1 MRLDDALDMYFQYLL
16 VEKGDGKKTIEAY
29 ATDLKKFFLV
39 LKKKESTEE
48 LNPNDVKDFIK
59 LETAQGISIKT
70 IQRRMSSIKNFYKFL
85 SKEKIIDFE
94 LADAY
99 APRGIKKIPIALS
112 FEEVEALLDAPNTE
126 TSEGQRDKAMLEVM
140 YASGLRVS
148 ELVTLQKSQVDMYN
162 HMITIF
168 GKGNKERRV
177 PISTFALKYLKLY
190 VNEGRKKHDKKKSN
204 YLFLNK
210 KGDPISRIYFFK
222 QVKKYGLQAGI
233 DANISPHTLRHC
245 FATHLINKGADL
257 LAVQKMLGHE
267 NISTTQIYTHVS
279 MERTKSAYDLFMK
292 NK

>member
-1 MRLDDALDMYFQYLL
+1 M
-16 VEKGDGKKTIEAY
+16 
-29 ATDLKKFFLV
+29 
-39 LKKKESTEE
+39 
-48 LNPNDVKDFIK
+48 
-59 LETAQGISIKT
+59 
-70 IQRRMSSIKNFYKFL
+70 
-85 SKEKIIDFE
+85 
-94 LADAY
+94 
-99 APRGIKKIPIALS
+99 
-112 FEEVEALLDAPNTE
+112 LDAPNTE

-148 ELVTLQKSQVDMYN
+148 ELVSLQKSQVDMYN